1 MEIVFLLIPLALLFL
16 AGAIAAL
23 FWALRKDQFD
33 DLDNAAWR
41 VVFEDREQR
50 KQARI
55 QAPKE
60 PHHAD
65 SSDKTDKTDS
75 TQDSPSSPRDDH

>member
-50 KQARI
+50 KKSRTINGAKQEKAD
-55 QAPKE
+55 APVDGQKPQE
-60 PHHAD
+60 SPH
-65 SSDKTDKTDS
+65 
-75 TQDSPSSPRDDH
+75 DDL

>member
-65 SSDKTDKTDS
+65 SSDKTDS
-75 TQDSPSSPRDDH
+75 AQDSPSSPRDDH

>member
-33 DLDNAAWR
+33 DL
-41 VVFEDREQR
+41 VGIGK
-50 KQARI
+50 KQ
-55 QAPKE
+55 QKGLYG
-60 PHHAD
+60 
-65 SSDKTDKTDS
+65 K
-75 TQDSPSSPRDDH
+75 

>member
-50 KQARI
+50 KQASTQTPI
-55 QAPKE
+55 EQ
-60 PHHAD
+60 HHAD
-65 SSDKTDKTDS
+65 RTDS
-75 TQDSPSSPRDDH
+75 TQESPSSPRDDH

>member
-50 KQARI
+50 KHGRTKARNE
-55 QAPKE
+55 Q
-60 PHHAD
+60 
-65 SSDKTDKTDS
+65 DKTS
-75 TQDSPSSPRDDH
+75 QDPPSRHDDDH

>member
-1 MEIVFLLIPLALLFL
+1 MEIIFLLIPLALLFL

-41 VVFEDREQR
+41 VVFEDREER
-50 KQARI
+50 KQARKK
-55 QAPKE
+55 ASEKRR
-60 PHHAD
+60 HAD
-65 SSDKTDKTDS
+65 SIDN
-75 TQDSPSSPRDDH
+75 TQDSALGSRDDH

>member
-50 KQARI
+50 KQTRT
-55 QAPKE
+55 KTRKG
-60 PHHAD
+60 PHETREQPATNNVESAT
-65 SSDKTDKTDS
+65 SSS
-75 TQDSPSSPRDDH
+75 RDDQ

>member
-1 MEIVFLLIPLALLFL
+1 MEIIFLLIPLALLFL

-41 VVFEDREQR
+41 VVFEDREER
-50 KQARI
+50 KQARKK
-55 QAPKE
+55 ASKE
-60 PHHAD
+60 PRHAD
-65 SSDKTDKTDS
+65 SIDN
-75 TQDSPSSPRDDH
+75 TQDSALGPRDDH

>member
-50 KQARI
+50 KHGRTKTSKEQDKTRREHHTANHQAR
-55 QAPKE
+55 QE
-60 PHHAD
+60 
-65 SSDKTDKTDS
+65 
-75 TQDSPSSPRDDH
+75 SPRDDQ

>member
-50 KQARI
+50 KQART
-55 QAPKE
+55 QVPKE
-60 PHHAD
+60 QHHAD
-65 SSDKTDKTDS
+65 STDKTDS
-75 TQDSPSSPRDDH
+75 TQDSPYSPRDDH